1 MALEQAAR
9 YLVAQAE
16 GLRAGNPQAKL
27 GINPANATSP
37 EARVLYDTCY
47 RDHPDLM
54 DYVGADGYYGSWA
67 PGKVQDWVEVID
79 YLHDLTGKPVL
90 INEWGYPSTGGAPDP
105 DGPAKPCD
113 GGHFRNAWRK
123 GQSEEEQAAYV
134 AAGVRLLLTYPNC
147 MGFLFYSWGD
157 DEICWHCGKP
167 NCPSECSWG
176 LTDGKN
182 HPKPAYYA
190 MQENVRKYNH

>member
-1 MALEQAAR
+1 
-9 YLVAQAE
+9 
-16 GLRAGNPQAKL
+16 
-27 GINPANATSP
+27 
-37 EARVLYDTCY
+37 
-47 RDHPDLM
+47 
-54 DYVGADGYYGSWA
+54 
-67 PGKVQDWVEVID
+67 
-79 YLHDLTGKPVL
+79 
-90 INEWGYPSTGGAPDP
+90 
-105 DGPAKPCD
+105 
-113 GGHFRNAWRK
+113 
-123 GQSEEEQAAYV
+123 
-134 AAGVRLLLTYPNC
+134 